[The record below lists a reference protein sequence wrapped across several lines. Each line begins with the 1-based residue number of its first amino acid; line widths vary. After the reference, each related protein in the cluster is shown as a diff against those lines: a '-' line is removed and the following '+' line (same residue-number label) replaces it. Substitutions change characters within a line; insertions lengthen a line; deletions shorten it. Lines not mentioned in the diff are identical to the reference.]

1 VNPPDPPPSR
11 PPTDPPN
18 DPSLRSHDAIDRVLQ
33 DLAGDTEL
41 LVEMIEAYL
50 SELAETIPAIAGA
63 DRSGDS
69 QGLAA
74 WTHRLRGSFAVLH
87 ADRGRELALAI
98 ERQLAAGQ
106 SPAPG
111 AVRDLLEEA
120 RQLGRDLLAWRDGR
134 GSDGHAL

>member
-1 VNPPDPPPSR
+1 VNPSSDPPSAPR
-11 PPTDPPN
+11 D
-18 DPSLRSHDAIDRVLQ
+18 DASLRSHDCVDRILQ
-33 DLAGDTEL
+33 DLAGDAEL
-41 LVEMIEAYL
+41 LEQMVDAYL
-50 SELAETIPAIAGA
+50 SELAETIPAITGA

-98 ERQLAAGQ
+98 ETQLATGQ
-106 SPAPG
+106 SPGPG